1 MSPSTP
7 ATAAVS
13 FEEARLEAAE
23 RATRLV
29 TVVAPLWRSSRQWT
43 AAIVLAAFP
52 FLFIL
57 DEAARFPLSPVL
69 PGLAIS
75 VLLIII
81 LPFLL
86 VEVRARRYRR
96 KEADW
101 QAKHAAKAV
110 STSRAAL
117 VVAGVW
123 VLLWFAV
130 GT

>member
-1 MSPSTP
+1 MSASSPS
-7 ATAAVS
+7 ATAVS
-13 FEEARLEAAE
+13 LEEARIEAAE

-29 TVVAPLWRSSRQWT
+29 TVVGPLWRASRQWT
-43 AAIVLAAFP
+43 AALVLAAFP
-52 FLFIL
+52 LLFIL
-57 DEAARFPLSPVL
+57 DEAATFSLSPVL
-69 PGLAIS
+69 PGLAVS
-75 VLLIII
+75 VLLIIL

-96 KEADW
+96 KDVDW
-101 QAKHAAKAV
+101 QARHAAKAV